1 MRWLPFLAIREQ
13 LLGVSGPYIMGARS
27 NVPPIIDW
35 PRKAARG
42 STIFPYRSNRVEK
55 QVFPRQCRSRRTL
68 PASPWSKGLEQILT
82 YKENMVIILSCIEKT
97 SVLLLQFLTIET
109 PF

>member
-42 STIFPYRSNRVEK
+42 STIFPYRSSRVEK
-55 QVFPRQCRSRRTL
+55 QVFPRQCRSRRTI
-68 PASPWSKGLEQILT
+68 PVGPWSKGLEKIVT
-82 YKENMVIILSCIEKT
+82 YKEAHSTKEFQGKAAGVGNSCFFSIISLY
-97 SVLLLQFLTIET
+97 
-109 PF
+109 